1 MYFPKRLFVAILVFL
16 QVAAYPF
23 TTLRPHIGMVRFDD
37 HEQLSIADL
46 PGLIEGAHEN
56 KVSLRNLVKMR

>member
-1 MYFPKRLFVAILVFL
+1 
-16 QVAAYPF
+16 
-23 TTLRPHIGMVRFDD
+23 MVRFDD